1 MEDRSCEQW
10 NWGIWLKKCLKQ
22 SVEGAAWLFLNAH
35 RKMREERNDLKVEL
49 LITRE
54 TGVEISGN
62 SRLIHIGRDKKVCLG
77 EDKGVA
83 K

>member
-1 MEDRSCEQW
+1 MELGYLAEEMS
-10 NWGIWLKKCLKQ
+10 KQ

-35 RKMREERNDLKVEL
+35 RKMREERNDLKFEL

-54 TGVEISGN
+54 TGVEISEN
-62 SRLIHIGRDKKVCLG
+62 SQLIHIERDKKVCLG
-77 EDKGVA
+77 EDKVVA

>member
-1 MEDRSCEQW
+1 MELGYLAKERS
-10 NWGIWLKKCLKQ
+10 KH
-22 SVEGAAWLFLNAH
+22 SVEGAAWLFLNAYK
-35 RKMREERNDLKVEL
+35 KMQEERNDLKVEL

-54 TGVEISGN
+54 KGVEILEN
-62 SRLIHIGRDKKVCLG
+62 SQFIRIERNKKVCLG

>member
-1 MEDRSCEQW
+1 MEDRFCEQW
-10 NWGIWLKKCLKQ
+10 NWGIWLTKRLKQ
-22 SVEGAAWLFLNAH
+22 SVEGAAWLFLNAY
-35 RKMREERNDLKVEL
+35 RKMQEERNDLKVEL

-54 TGVEISGN
+54 TGVEISEN
-62 SRLIHIGRDKKVCLG
+62 SQLIHIERDKKVCLG